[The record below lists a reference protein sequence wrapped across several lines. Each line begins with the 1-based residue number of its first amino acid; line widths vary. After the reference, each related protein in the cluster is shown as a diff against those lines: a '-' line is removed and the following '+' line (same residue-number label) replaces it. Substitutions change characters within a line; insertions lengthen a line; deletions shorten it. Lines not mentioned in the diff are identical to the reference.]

1 MGTRFGPAADID
13 MPVLRVYVALIVVAF
28 AVILF
33 RLFSM
38 QILTAREHKVKSL
51 KNIIVT
57 VDINPPRGDI
67 LDRTGYPLATDEN
80 VFALLYIAPLSI
92 TKQPVTNE
100 ELDLLER
107 LGLDH
112 LRILH
117 SLKPAEYRR
126 LRDNGF
132 SDPAVLDEGDGASL
146 AWIRQLPPSDIAA
159 LQNFIVKRNRKGQ
172 VTSWENPGNYYDLM
186 RVASYLD
193 ECDFRELVS
202 TLKSGMRRV
211 NRYQPVRIVNELDR
225 NQVIF
230 IAENNHEFQGFFV
243 EEFAYARKYPLGMA
257 SPHLL
262 GYLGFFSEDND
273 PDWIR
278 RLGYS
283 DNEYVGKD
291 GVERQYERLLHGIPG
306 RRDIEVDNR
315 MAFQRIVQDVA
326 PAKGTDVY
334 LSINKNL
341 QMECYKALEGRP
353 GSMIVSALS
362 EGHEGEILAYVSSP
376 GYDPARFKE
385 QGYYQSLLDDPRKP
399 LINRAS
405 GLAYP
410 PGSTFKL
417 VTASA
422 ALQAPPPPGRKG
434 KAYTAGSSFTCPG
447 YMEIGKDAK
456 GDPYRKKCHHTSGHG
471 PVSLLEGIAKS
482 CDVVFYEI
490 ATSMQD
496 DGNTLH
502 DYAERFGYGA
512 RTGLDLP
519 EDIKGT
525 VPNGDWK
532 DKAYAWAHAVDR
544 AWYQGDDAN
553 FAIGQGFMNST
564 ALQVL
569 QSATIVATRGLLYEP
584 HVLIATRRDLRI
596 SPEPSKRPDKRA
608 LQGDVLDIVDRGMRL
623 AVTDGTCSDFNRG
636 KTKSLN
642 ICAKTGTAEAGIG
655 KADHSWVVGYY
666 PQDSPRYAFVVFFQ
680 NGGMS
685 TSAAVPA
692 AIDVLSYMADN
703 DPIPESP
710 AQT

>member
-28 AVILF
+28 IVILT

-38 QILTAREHKVKSL
+38 QVLTAREHKVKSL

-67 LDRTGYPLATDEN
+67 LDRAGYPLATDEN

-92 TKQPVTNE
+92 TKQPLTNE
-100 ELDLLER
+100 ELGLLER
-107 LGLDH
+107 LGLEH
-112 LRILH
+112 LRSLH
-117 SLKPAEYRR
+117 GLKPAEYRK

-132 SDPAVLDEGDGASL
+132 QNPDVLEKGSNDGL
-146 AWIRQLPPSDIAA
+146 DWIRQIPPADVAA
-159 LQNFIVKRNRKGQ
+159 LQNFVVKRNRKGQ

-186 RVASYLD
+186 RVSKYLD
-193 ECDFRELVS
+193 GAEFRELVA
-202 TLKSGMRRV
+202 TLKTGMRRV

-230 IAENNHEFQGFFV
+230 IAENNHEFKGFFV
-243 EEFAYARKYPLGMA
+243 EEFAYARKYPLGIA

-262 GYLGFFSEDND
+262 GYLGYFSEEND

-291 GVERQYERLLHGIPG
+291 GIERQQERLLHGVPG

-326 PAKGTDVY
+326 PTKGTDVF

-341 QMECYKALEGRP
+341 QMECYKAMEGRP
-353 GSMIVSALS
+353 GAMIVSALS
-362 EGHEGEILAYVSSP
+362 EGHEGEVLAYVSSP
-376 GYDPARFKE
+376 GYDPSRFKE
-385 QGYYQSLLDDPRKP
+385 PGYYQSLLDDPRRP

-405 GLAYP
+405 GLPYP

-422 ALQAPPPPGRKG
+422 ALQSTSRKKSG
-434 KAYTAGSSFTCPG
+434 AYTAGSGFYCTG
-447 YMEIGKDAK
+447 YRIIGKDAK
-456 GDPYRKKCHHTSGHG
+456 GEEYRKYCHHRSGHG
-471 PVSLLEGIAKS
+471 QVTLLEGIAKS

-490 ATSMQD
+490 AINMHD

-502 DYAERFGYGA
+502 DYAERFGYGE

-519 EDIKGT
+519 EDARGT
-525 VPNGDWK
+525 IPNGEWK
-532 DKAYAWAHAVDR
+532 DKAYAWAHPTDR
-544 AWYQGDDAN
+544 TWYLGDDAN
-553 FAIGQGFMNST
+553 FAIGQGYVNAT
-564 ALQVL
+564 AMQVL
-569 QSATIVATRGLLYEP
+569 GSATVVATKGYLYEP
-584 HVLIATRRDLRI
+584 HLLIATRRDLRI
-596 SPEPSKRPDKRA
+596 SKEAPRAPDKRA
-608 LQGDVLDIVDRGMRL
+608 LQADVLQIVENGMRL
-623 AVTDGTCSDFNRG
+623 AVTNGTCSAFNEG
-636 KTKSLN
+636 KSKALK
-642 ICAKTGTAEAGIG
+642 IAAKTGTAEAGRG
-655 KADHSWVVGYY
+655 KADHSWVVGYF
-666 PQDSPRYAFVVFFQ
+666 PVDNPKYAFVAFFQ

-685 TSAAVPA
+685 TDAAVPA
-692 AIDVLSYMADN
+692 MKRVTNYMADN
-703 DPIPESP
+703 DPIGEE
-710 AQT
+710 AAAN